1 MIIVLYTIVNIL
13 TSSIGIVEDPYCPV
27 HLHPM
32 PELFENQPMSASPAE
47 MTEVEQRMVGTGRSG
62 PTTAGNPPQYR
73 RLGLIPRARTGILN
87 TVSEND
93 RYAHQPESGR
103 LNRQRMLP
111 AVSDG
116 DTGTERGLLER
127 SSLIQE
133 LFEEAE
139 KLLIVGAIGVGRESL
154 SKKDQKAKERAQTK
168 LLKSYK
174 SNTTIKVPQGMTPE
188 AAGDAS
194 SSASTVQL
202 SPEVALAAIRHSLNV
217 MSSAKD
223 SRETMTENLI
233 RSVEEIQTFH
243 IQE

>member
-1 MIIVLYTIVNIL
+1 
-13 TSSIGIVEDPYCPV
+13 
-27 HLHPM
+27 
-32 PELFENQPMSASPAE
+32 
-47 MTEVEQRMVGTGRSG
+47 MVGTGRSG

-87 TVSEND
+87 TVSESD
-93 RYAHQPESGR
+93 RYAHQPEPGR

-116 DTGTERGLLER
+116 DTSTERRLLER
-127 SSLIQE
+127 DSLIQG

-139 KLLIVGAIGVGRESL
+139 KLLIVGVGREPL

-168 LLKSYK
+168 LLKSSK
-174 SNTTIKVPQGMTPE
+174 SNTNIKVPQGITPE
-188 AAGDAS
+188 AVGDAS
-194 SSASTVQL
+194 GSTSTVQL
-202 SPEVALAAIRHSLNV
+202 SPEGALAAIRHSLNV

-223 SRETMTENLI
+223 NCETMTENLI